1 VAQLCGPDS
10 MAVTATLKAVASS
23 PQSRELVLRG
33 AILALVWLYA
43 FSIRLV
49 GTGSSCSAPT
59 VTQSGAAAGCY
70 KAVHHSGLITT
81 CYPPTHPLAPPV
93 FSAAL

>member
-1 VAQLCGPDS
+1 

-49 GTGSSCSAPT
+49 GSIS
-59 VTQSGAAAGCY
+59 
-70 KAVHHSGLITT
+70 
-81 CYPPTHPLAPPV
+81 PLNP
-93 FSAAL
+93 